1 MEKAFSRLSFLTQ
14 AILLVI
20 PVIGYFVEVF
30 VRISAVIRLHS
41 KKNIAGL
48 VIFVLLGWVILLN
61 LIDILVLRYTDDL
74 MLIE

>member
-1 MEKAFSRLSFLTQ
+1 MEKWFSKLDFLSQ

-20 PVIGYFVEVF
+20 PFIRYLVEIG
-30 VRISAVIRLHS
+30 VRIFAVIRLHS

-48 VIFVLLGWVILLN
+48 VIFVLLGWALLLN
-61 LIDILVLRYTDDL
+61 IIDVFVLSRTDDL

>member
-1 MEKAFSRLSFLTQ
+1 MEKWFSKLDFLSQ

-20 PVIGYFVEVF
+20 PFIGYLVEIG
-30 VRISAVIRLHS
+30 VRIFAVIRLHS

-48 VIFVLLGWVILLN
+48 VIFVLLGWTLLLN
-61 LIDILVLRYTDDL
+61 IVDVFVLSRTDDL

>member
-1 MEKAFSRLSFLTQ
+1 MEKWFSKLDFLSQ

-20 PVIGYFVEVF
+20 PFIGYLVEIG
-30 VRISAVIRLHS
+30 VRIFAVIRLHS

-48 VIFVLLGWVILLN
+48 VIFVLLGWALLLN
-61 LIDILVLRYTDDL
+61 IIDVFVLSRTDDL

>member
-1 MEKAFSRLSFLTQ
+1 MEKWFSKLDFLSQ

-20 PVIGYFVEVF
+20 PFIGYLVEIG
-30 VRISAVIRLHS
+30 VRIFAVIRLHS

-48 VIFVLLGWVILLN
+48 VIFVLLGLALLLN
-61 LIDILVLRYTDDL
+61 IIDVFVLNRTDDL